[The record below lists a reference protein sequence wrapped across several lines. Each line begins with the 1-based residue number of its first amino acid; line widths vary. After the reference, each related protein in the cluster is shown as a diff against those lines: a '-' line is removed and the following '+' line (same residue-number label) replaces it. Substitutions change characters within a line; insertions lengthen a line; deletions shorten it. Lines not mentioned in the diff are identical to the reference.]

1 MFKFRF
7 PLILSVHFV
16 KDAEF
21 IKNKKRSWWWW
32 WGSWWG
38 EGVRGKETMFDY
50 ESLVKHELHQPSV
63 S

>member
-1 MFKFRF
+1 MFKFGF

-21 IKNKKRSWWWW
+21 IKNKK
-32 WGSWWG
+32 GSWWG